1 MEIPWIARR
10 AGLVEAPD
18 VSALLAR
25 LGGAPGAVLAANF

>member
-1 MEIPWIARR
+1 MEIPWIARS
-10 AGLVEAPD
+10 AGVVKTPD